1 MKNILNYLFLSL
13 FVFSSVHASE
23 AQLFGIQMNKSI
35 FQSIDKDVWLQSRCS
50 NKDMYSTFV
59 NKRQVPLYNELFPRV
74 KVELKKCKV
83 FSIWGTGGFYK
94 RKRKC
99 VKNISSLINT
109 TSERMSKEYEASEV
123 IKDNPFY
130 DDRKLSRMVNLK
142 KNNSEIILFGFCFEE
157 ARGYFMSYGLVDKN
171 LIKHHREYKGKVDS
185 ETGL

>member
-1 MKNILNYLFLSL
+1 MRSFLKFIILIF
-13 FVFSSVHASE
+13 FTISSVQASE

-35 FQSIDKDVWLQSRCS
+35 FQSIDRDIWLESRCA

-74 KVELKKCKV
+74 KVELKRCKV

-94 RKRKC
+94 RQRKC
-99 VKNISSLINT
+99 VKNISSLIKT
-109 TSERMSKEYEASEV
+109 TSSRMSKEYQNSEI

-130 DDRKLSRMVNLK
+130 DDKKLSRMVNLNK
-142 KNNSEIILFGFCFEE
+142 DNHVIILFGFCFKEP
-157 ARGYFMSYGLVDKN
+157 RGYFMSYGLVDKN
-171 LIKHHREYKGKVDS
+171 FVKYHREYKGKVDS